1 MPTVA
6 ITLDCEAADYP
17 RCYAQE
23 YIKVAEEF
31 TIPLTWMIQV
41 AGKDPMANVQ
51 LYYREYLH
59 RIPSWHEFGLHLHF
73 EDAQGRYIEDP
84 RERGEMIQTGK
95 DLLKQIHLKPTAFR
109 AGSYALIPPDL
120 KYLED
125 MGFLVDSS
133 AIPDADYR
141 MFVDWDG
148 APAKPYHPSYQD
160 VRKPGEAKILIV
172 PIATANGKIG
182 YLDQGWEVIE
192 PILRYHLD
200 QGTPI
205 ICLGGYDYHDSVETL
220 REAVLLLKKHN
231 ARFVTLTQIVSEY
244 TL

>member
-17 RCYAQE
+17 RCYTRE

-31 TIPLTWMIQV
+31 TIPFTWMIQV
-41 AGKDPMANVQ
+41 SGKDPMANVQ

-73 EDAQGRYIEDP
+73 EDAQGRYVEDP

-109 AGSYALIPPDL
+109 AGSYALTPPDL

-125 MGFLVDSS
+125 MAFL
-133 AIPDADYR
+133 
-141 MFVDWDG
+141 W
-148 APAKPYHPSYQD
+148 
-160 VRKPGEAKILIV
+160 
-172 PIATANGKIG
+172 TA
-182 YLDQGWEVIE
+182 
-192 PILRYHLD
+192 
-200 QGTPI
+200 
-205 ICLGGYDYHDSVETL
+205 
-220 REAVLLLKKHN
+220 
-231 ARFVTLTQIVSEY
+231 ARFPTRSTACSSIGTARLPSPTIPLTKIYASQARRRF
-244 TL
+244 

>member
-17 RCYAQE
+17 RCYTRD

-41 AGKDPMANVQ
+41 SGKDPMGNVQ

-73 EDAQGRYIEDP
+73 EDQNGRYVEDP
-84 RERGEMIQTGK
+84 RERGEMIQMGK
-95 DLLKQIHLKPTAFR
+95 DMLKQAHIKPTAFR

-125 MGFLVDSS
+125 MGILVDSS
-133 AIPDADYR
+133 AIPNADYK

-148 APAKPYHPSYQD
+148 APSRPYHPSYED
-160 VRKPGEAKILIV
+160 LRKPGEAKILMV
-172 PIATANGKIG
+172 PIATANGKIA
-182 YLDQGWEVIE
+182 YLDQGWEVVR
-192 PILRYHLD
+192 PILEHHLEA
-200 QGTPI
+200 GTPV
-205 ICLGGYDYHDSVETL
+205 ICLGGYDYQDSTEAL
-220 REAVLLLKKHN
+220 REAILLLKKHN
-231 ARFVTLTQIVSEY
+231 ARFTTLTQIVSEF